1 MRRPKINTEYLGL
14 FAALLVGTLS
24 VNSMPLLVGGVIAGL
39 QLNPANAGLLA
50 SMELGAVA
58 ATTLYLSRNLCAFD
72 FRALGWWGASLA
84 FMGNS
89 SCWLTLSEFIPQT
102 SFASLNGQQ
111 LDGKVG
117 VLMMGRLVAGVGAGA
132 ALAAFS
138 GAIAGLTDPDRKYAK
153 VLVANVTLIGFV
165 MAVLIPHLERGHS
178 YRGTFTALALVN
190 LVAIALMRYLPS
202 RMALSQVHHSR
213 VENKMAGT
221 LLIVSLSVFAIGEGA
236 VWAFVEQVGR
246 SIRFESNGVAMSI
259 SSVIGVASIVGVVVG
274 AGAAAVLGLKY
285 GRKRPLLFALLVFG
299 VAGPFLA
306 SSSLRSLSYRLA
318 GSVVN
323 VWDGRQAV
331 DSSLDDEVRCID
343 RLFRETC
350 ANADV
355 SLDEIRLFI
364 TNNYSLE
371 VSRLYCQ
378 IANIRFSKAFTQTI
392 ATHAHCFGSDNLIN
406 LHHANQSGL
415 IAEGECAMLF
425 SAGPHQWGA
434 CVIEALGS
442 VRELEWQP

>member
-1 MRRPKINTEYLGL
+1 MRGHHK
-14 FAALLVGTLS
+14 
-24 VNSMPLLVGGVIAGL
+24 GVSDVYI
-39 QLNPANAGLLA
+39 
-50 SMELGAVA
+50 GAVA
-58 ATTLYLSRNLCAFD
+58 YAAGD
-72 FRALGWWGASLA
+72 
-84 FMGNS
+84 
-89 SCWLTLSEFIPQT
+89 
-102 SFASLNGQQ
+102 
-111 LDGKVG
+111 
-117 VLMMGRLVAGVGAGA
+117 LVALEREIGDATLRARLRSASHGADTVPRWEGNVIELAEA
-132 ALAAFS
+132 ALRHCLISSQRDPCDVDAVFLIS
-138 GAIAGLTDPDRKYAK
+138 NGLDAG
-153 VLVANVTLIGFV
+153 N
-165 MAVLIPHLERGHS
+165 
-178 YRGTFTALALVN
+178 N
-190 LVAIALMRYLPS
+190 LNAGWLG
-202 RMALSQVHHSR
+202 ALSQRLGLESVPHYQLGMTGCAGFHWAARLAAGLVRSGECRNVLVLSFDKAGGALQR
-213 VENKMAGT
+213 VY
-221 LLIVSLSVFAIGEGA
+221 GESTDAPYLTGD
-236 VWAFVEQVGR
+236 
-246 SIRFESNGVAMSI
+246 
-259 SSVIGVASIVGVVVG
+259 
-274 AGAAAVLGLKY
+274 AAAACML
-285 GRKRPLLFALLVFG
+285 
-299 VAGPFLA
+299 